1 METSLLYR
9 IGLTLIPG
17 IGDVNGR
24 KLIHYCGSA
33 EAVFNASRKELMAIE
48 GMGSA
53 TVNSILN
60 QHVLQRA
67 EEEIKFLEQN
77 GIQALYC
84 EDDRYP
90 QRLRNCYDH
99 PLMLYYKGVA
109 DMNHQRIVAVVGTRK
124 ATAYGK
130 RYCDKLVEGLMNQD
144 VLLVSGLAYGIDS
157 CAHQK
162 CVDLGIPTVGVLGH
176 GLDILYP
183 DQNRKLAEVML
194 QKGGLLTE
202 FLSNTKPDREH
213 FPQRNRI
220 VAGMCD
226 ALIVVESGL
235 KGGALITA
243 DLANSY
249 NRDVFAIP
257 GRLDDHFSKGCNH
270 LIKTNRAALVQ
281 SADDIAYIMGWEG
294 RSEVRQTRLFTD
306 FTEDETRLFNLLKEE
321 GKLGVDQLVIRSG
334 MLPSQVAN
342 ILLNLELKGGVQLLP
357 GKQYKVLE

>member
-1 METSLLYR
+1 MKTSLLYR

-17 IGDVNGR
+17 IGDVNGK

-33 EAVFNASRKELMAIE
+33 EAVFHASRKELMSIP

-53 TVNSILN
+53 TANSILN

-67 EEEIKFLEQN
+67 EEEILFLEEN
-77 GIQALYC
+77 NIEALYF

-90 QRLRNCYDH
+90 QRLLNCYDH
-99 PLMLYYKGVA
+99 PLMLYYKGNA
-109 DMNHQRIVAVVGTRK
+109 ALNHQRVVAVVGTRN
-124 ATAYGK
+124 ATSYGR
-130 RYCDKLVEGLMNQD
+130 RYCNELVEGLMNQN

-162 CVDLGIPTVGVLGH
+162 CVDLEIPTVGVLGH
-176 GLDILYP
+176 GLDIIYP
-183 DQNRKLAEVML
+183 DQNRKLSEAMRR
-194 QKGGLLTE
+194 KGGLLTE
-202 FLSNTKPDREH
+202 FLSKTKPDREH

-281 SADDIAYIMGWEG
+281 TAEDIAYIMSWEG
-294 RSEVRQTRLFTD
+294 KKELKQTKLFTD
-306 FTEDETRLFNLLKEE
+306 LSEDETRLYHLLKKE
-321 GKLGVDQLVIRSG
+321 GKLSIDQLVVRSG
-334 MLPSQVAN
+334 MLPSQVATT
-342 ILLNLELKGGVQLLP
+342 LLNLELKGGIQSLP
-357 GKQYKVLE
+357 GKQYKALE